1 MWTMRM
7 LLHVLRLK
15 LLKLILVKLIFS
27 KVNILMLLLFW
38 TKSLILRN
46 MSYIKAALTCW
57 DML

>member
-1 MWTMRM
+1 MRM

-15 LLKLILVKLIFS
+15 QLKLILVKLIFS